1 MKDLI
6 WDKTM
11 SVEVDEIDADHRILM
26 GLFNTLNHSLTEGE
40 TPENIA
46 ALLTELINCTIW
58 HFSHEERLMLKYNY
72 EDLDDHKAQ
81 HQKLLENI
89 QQLQQKFKEEQKLQ
103 SEQFLEFV
111 EIWLTRHILVTDME
125 LGKFLMAKV

>member
-11 SVEVDEIDADHRILM
+11 SVEVDEIDGDHRILM

-40 TPENIA
+40 TPENID

-81 HQKLLENI
+81 HENLLENI
-89 QQLQQKFKEEQKLQ
+89 QQLQEKFKQEQKLH

-111 EIWLTRHILVTDME
+111 ELWLTRHILVTDME
-125 LGKFLMAKV
+125 LGKFLMAKI